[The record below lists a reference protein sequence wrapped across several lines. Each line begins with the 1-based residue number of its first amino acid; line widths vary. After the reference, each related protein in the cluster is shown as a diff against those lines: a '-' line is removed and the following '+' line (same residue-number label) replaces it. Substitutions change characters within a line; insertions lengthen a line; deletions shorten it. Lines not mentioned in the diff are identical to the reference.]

1 MEMFLYFM
9 SGLTIRIA
17 MTYSYFDSK
26 AREERFNELL
36 MRVKAS
42 NDEEHQKGEMW
53 GKREGSGTDRNN
65 TNGIDLT
72 SLYGNYNIY

>member
-1 MEMFLYFM
+1 MFLYFM
-9 SGLTIRIA
+9 SGLTIGIA

-42 NDEEHQKGEMW
+42 NDEEH
-53 GKREGSGTDRNN
+53 
-65 TNGIDLT
+65 
-72 SLYGNYNIY
+72 